1 MNNISQ
7 TESRTVDKGD
17 ISEKRFKKPKR
28 KPKKQVKSNKC
39 LYMLIG
45 GIIVSII
52 VLGVIIFLA
61 VRTINNKNKNDKE
74 LNDTEL
80 ILKPSESEQV
90 VASPKKK
97 EFEIISKVGDLK
109 QISIVQK
116 SKAKQKLMIRL

>member
-7 TESRTVDKGD
+7 TESRTVDKSD

-28 KPKKQVKSNKC
+28 KPKKQVKSKKC

-45 GIIVSII
+45 GIILSII
-52 VLGVIIFLA
+52 VLGVIIFLVIRA
-61 VRTINNKNKNDKE
+61 INNKNKNDKE

-97 EFEIISKVGDLK
+97 NLK
-109 QISIVQK
+109 
-116 SKAKQKLMIRL
+116 